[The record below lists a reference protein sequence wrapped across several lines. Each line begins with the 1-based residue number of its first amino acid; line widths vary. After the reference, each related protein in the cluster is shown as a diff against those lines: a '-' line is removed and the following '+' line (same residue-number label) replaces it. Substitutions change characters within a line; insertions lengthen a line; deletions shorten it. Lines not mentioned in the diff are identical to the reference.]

1 MEKDLMK
8 IYYFKKIQ
16 NYHFEK
22 YYKIFSIISLKH
34 AIHKYK
40 HKRKKKILNPMAL
53 GIILLIW

>member
-1 MEKDLMK
+1 MK

>member
-1 MEKDLMK
+1 MK

-40 HKRKKKILNPMAL
+40 HKRKKNIESHGLRDHIAYL
-53 GIILLIW
+53 VT